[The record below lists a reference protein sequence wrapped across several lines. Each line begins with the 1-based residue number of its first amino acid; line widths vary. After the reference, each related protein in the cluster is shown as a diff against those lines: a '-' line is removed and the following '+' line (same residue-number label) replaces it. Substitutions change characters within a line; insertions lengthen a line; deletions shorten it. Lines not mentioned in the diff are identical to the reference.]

1 MMAKSSKLK
10 EWLDK
15 NPSPMSEALT
25 ALNEDREE
33 DRYVDG
39 INGDRLLVKDVV
51 RDTHT
56 DVKEI
61 KNDIQI
67 LRDVSNFNTL
77 MKKFKGY
84 WFFGF
89 LILILLSLLG
99 LDIAANLIKTHIR

>member
-25 ALNEDREE
+25 AMNEDREE

-39 INGDRLLVKDVV
+39 INGDKLLVKDVV

-56 DVKEI
+56 DVKAI
-61 KNDIQI
+61 KEDIQI
-67 LRDVSNFNTL
+67 LRDFSGFH
-77 MKKFKGY
+77 KFMVKYKGWWVLGIMITY
-84 WFFGF
+84 V
-89 LILILLSLLG
+89 LTSIG
-99 LDIAANLIKTHIR
+99 LDMTLNTIKNHLP